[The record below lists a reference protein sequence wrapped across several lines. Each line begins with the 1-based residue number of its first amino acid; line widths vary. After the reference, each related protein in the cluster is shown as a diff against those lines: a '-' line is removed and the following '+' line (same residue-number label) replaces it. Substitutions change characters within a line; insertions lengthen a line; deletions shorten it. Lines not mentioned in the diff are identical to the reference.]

1 MLENLI
7 AMIEEYNPQCDVE
20 LIIKAYNFAESAHVG
35 QYRKSGEKYFIHPVE
50 VAKILIELK
59 LDSITIAAALLHDI
73 LEDTDYSYKKLE
85 EEFGKET
92 VELVEGVTKLTRF
105 SFQSKEEHQAENL
118 RKMFVAMAKDIRIIL
133 IKLADRLHNMRT
145 LQYQSEEKKKEK
157 AIETLE
163 IYAPIAHRLG
173 ISTMKWELE
182 DICLKYI
189 DPKAYLELVEKVAFK
204 KKERD
209 KYINEVI
216 EIISSKIEDFNLKGT
231 IYGRSKH
238 FYSIY
243 RKMKYRGKEFDEI
256 LDFFAVRVIVDSI
269 KECYG
274 VLGIVHTLWKPIPGR
289 FKDYIAMP
297 KPNMYQ
303 SIHTTVIG
311 PNGDPVEIQIRTK
324 EMHQIAEYGIAAH
337 WKYKEGSTSSSEDEL
352 NNKLTWLAQMR
363 ELGEESDDPREFME
377 SLKVDLLTN
386 EVYVF
391 TPKGEVINLPTG
403 STPID
408 FAYKIHS
415 AVGNKCV
422 GAKIDGRI
430 VPLTYKL
437 KNGNIV
443 RILTSANSNG
453 PSRDWLKIVKS
464 SQAKNKIKQFFKK
477 ERREENVEKGQEIL
491 DREIKRQ
498 GLHMNEKQKSKVLAT
513 IGKRHGLTTEQ
524 DLYAAI
530 GYGGI
535 ALTQVMPKINEFVKK
550 EMPKKDHIIELQ
562 GATKQEK
569 IQSET
574 VKKDKSKQKEF
585 IKVKGIDNIMVRFSK
600 CCNPVPG
607 DKISG
612 FITRGRGVSIH
623 RDDCLN
629 IIENDDVI
637 DRLIEVEWVIGE
649 EISLQAEI
657 QILAEDKNG
666 LLVDITKILTELKIE
681 MLSIYARTNKNKEAI
696 LNLVVKIDNVKKLE
710 KLMQKIKNIK
720 EVLDVKRV
728 TT

>member
-1 MLENLI
+1 LEANTNHIVEGTSQLVQGLSLGKSDAMKTVYTDHFGMIKHLVLKNSGNEADAEDVFQEAMVILYQKLNSPNFELTVQLKTYVYSICRNLWL
-7 AMIEEYNPQCDVE
+7 NE
-20 LIIKAYNFAESAHVG
+20 LNRRG
-35 QYRKSGEKYFIHPVE
+35 RRKIGLKDYEKYVE
-50 VAKILIELK
+50 TGYL
-59 LDSITIAAALLHDI
+59 
-73 LEDTDYSYKKLE
+73 
-85 EEFGKET
+85 
-92 VELVEGVTKLTRF
+92 F
-105 SFQSKEEHQAENL
+105 S
-118 RKMFVAMAKDIRIIL
+118 
-133 IKLADRLHNMRT
+133 
-145 LQYQSEEKKKEK
+145 
-157 AIETLE
+157 
-163 IYAPIAHRLG
+163 
-173 ISTMKWELE
+173 
-182 DICLKYI
+182 
-189 DPKAYLELVEKVAFK
+189 
-204 KKERD
+204 
-209 KYINEVI
+209 
-216 EIISSKIEDFNLKGT
+216 
-231 IYGRSKH
+231 
-238 FYSIY
+238 
-243 RKMKYRGKEFDEI
+243 
-256 LDFFAVRVIVDSI
+256 VD
-269 KECYG
+269 
-274 VLGIVHTLWKPIPGR
+274 W
-289 FKDYIAMP
+289 
-297 KPNMYQ
+297 
-303 SIHTTVIG
+303 
-311 PNGDPVEIQIRTK
+311 
-324 EMHQIAEYGIAAH
+324 
-337 WKYKEGSTSSSEDEL
+337 
-352 NNKLTWLAQMR
+352 
-363 ELGEESDDPREFME
+363 
-377 SLKVDLLTN
+377 
-386 EVYVF
+386 
-391 TPKGEVINLPTG
+391 
-403 STPID
+403 
-408 FAYKIHS
+408 
-415 AVGNKCV
+415 
-422 GAKIDGRI
+422 
-430 VPLTYKL
+430 
-437 KNGNIV
+437 
-443 RILTSANSNG
+443 
-453 PSRDWLKIVKS
+453 
-464 SQAKNKIKQFFKK
+464 K

>member
-20 LIIKAYNFAESAHVG
+20 LIIKAYNFAENAHVG

-59 LDSITIAAALLHDI
+59 LDSITIAASLLHDI
-73 LEDTDYSYKKLE
+73 LEDTDYTYKKLK
-85 EEFGKET
+85 EEFGEET
-92 VELVEGVTKLTRF
+92 AELVEGVTKLTRF

-157 AIETLE
+157 AIETIE

-173 ISTMKWELE
+173 ISTIKWELE

-189 DPKAYLELVEKVAFK
+189 DPEAYFELVNKVDSK

-209 KYINEVI
+209 KYISEVI
-216 EIISSKIEDFNLKGT
+216 EAISSKIKDFNLKGN
-231 IYGRSKH
+231 IYGRAKH
-238 FYSIY
+238 FYSVY

-289 FKDYIAMP
+289 FKDYVAMP

-337 WKYKEGSTSSSEDEL
+337 WKYKEGATSDSEKDL
-352 NNKLTWLAQMR
+352 NYKLTWLAQMR
-363 ELGEESDDPREFME
+363 ELDEESDDPREFME

-408 FAYKIHS
+408 FAYRIHS
-415 AVGNKCV
+415 AVGNKCI
-422 GAKIDGRI
+422 GAKIDSRI

-443 RILTSANSNG
+443 RILTSTNSNG

-477 ERREENVEKGQEIL
+477 ERREENVEKGREIL

-498 GLHMNEKQKSKVLAT
+498 GLSMNEKQKSKILAT

-550 EMPKKDHIIELQ
+550 EIPKKDLKIE
-562 GATKQEK
+562 EK
-569 IQSET
+569 DSIRQDRIQSET
-574 VKKDKSKQKEF
+574 VKRDKGKQKEL

-607 DKISG
+607 DEISG
-612 FITRGRGVSIH
+612 FITRGRGVSVH
-623 RDDCLN
+623 RKDCLN
-629 IIENDDVI
+629 IIDNNDII
-637 DRLIEVEWVIGE
+637 DRIIEVEWIVGE
-649 EISLQAEI
+649 DMSLQAEI
-657 QILAEDKNG
+657 QIVAEDKSG

-681 MLSIYARTNKNKEAI
+681 MVSIYARTNKNKEAI
-696 LNLVVKIDNVKKLE
+696 LNVIVKIDNVKKLD
-710 KLMQKIKNIK
+710 KLMQKVKNIK
-720 EVLDVKRV
+720 EVLKVHRV